1 MEKKS
6 GIVATR
12 EGLFIPARY
21 FRQMADRLEVRLSPQ
36 EISIRS
42 SLEGQ
47 APARSHTAKPKPK
60 PKRSRA

>member
-21 FRQMADRLEVRLSPQ
+21 FRQMADSLEIVLSPG

-42 SLEGQ
+42 SLKERQ
-47 APARSHTAKPKPK
+47 KAQRRSGKHKTADKKL
-60 PKRSRA
+60 RA